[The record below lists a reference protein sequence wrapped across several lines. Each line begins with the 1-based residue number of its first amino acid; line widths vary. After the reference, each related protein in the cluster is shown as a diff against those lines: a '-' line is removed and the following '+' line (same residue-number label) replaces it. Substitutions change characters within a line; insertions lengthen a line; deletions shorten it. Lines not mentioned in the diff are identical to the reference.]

1 MSNLEWMKAKANK
14 VLREQVER
22 VIAQSAYPDS
32 SLANGMLEGYCS
44 VGLVN
49 EGGRNYWRERLETAV
64 TERRA
69 ALRRLHNQQLVERRA

>member
-32 SLANGMLEGYCS
+32 SLAHGMLEGFCG
-44 VGLVN
+44 VGLID
-49 EGGRNYWRERLETAV
+49 EGGRDYWRDRLETAV

-69 ALRRLHNQQLVERRA
+69 ALRRLHNRKLVERRA

>member
-32 SLANGMLEGYCS
+32 RTS
-44 VGLVN
+44 
-49 EGGRNYWRERLETAV
+49 
-64 TERRA
+64 
-69 ALRRLHNQQLVERRA
+69 Q